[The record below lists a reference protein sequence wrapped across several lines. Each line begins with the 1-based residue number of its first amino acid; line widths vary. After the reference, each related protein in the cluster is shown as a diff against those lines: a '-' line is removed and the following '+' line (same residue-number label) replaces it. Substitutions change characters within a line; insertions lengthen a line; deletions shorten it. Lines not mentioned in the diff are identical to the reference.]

1 MWTSQKDL
9 MFRVFFFSATAISN
23 SFSLVSVSVHLVY
36 EYFFCLTNGAYS
48 SSLGHL
54 VSSSRISMW
63 IFLCLGCLP
72 EVCPLYAI
80 AILLSICVQ
89 SWFLYSFSCCP
100 YFSDGYILG
109 PHMAKI
115 TLAWGNKI
123 NLLIADSFK
132 RVSTGK
138 PHILLFDLST
148 GVELKRGY
156 LVSGAMSSD
165 QLLKWKVECM
175 LYRSS

>member
-1 MWTSQKDL
+1 
-9 MFRVFFFSATAISN
+9 
-23 SFSLVSVSVHLVY
+23 
-36 EYFFCLTNGAYS
+36 
-48 SSLGHL
+48 
-54 VSSSRISMW
+54 
-63 IFLCLGCLP
+63 
-72 EVCPLYAI
+72 
-80 AILLSICVQ
+80 
-89 SWFLYSFSCCP
+89 
-100 YFSDGYILG
+100 
-109 PHMAKI
+109 MAKI